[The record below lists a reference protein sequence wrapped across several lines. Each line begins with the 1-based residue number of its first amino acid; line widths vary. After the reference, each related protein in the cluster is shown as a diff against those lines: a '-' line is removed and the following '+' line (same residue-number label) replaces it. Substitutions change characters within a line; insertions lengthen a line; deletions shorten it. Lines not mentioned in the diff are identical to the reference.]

1 MRYHLLVSSTQPSE
15 PGTKLI
21 PPAAMPLLKAGDQ
34 KIFLWINCK
43 VLEKRSADTD
53 VRISQSGRKRELGK
67 KEEREER
74 KEREKGRKEEMKESK
89 EERKEKEGHSLIHLL
104 STKSISQQ
112 VLPSYREFL
121 RSSFCYTLKYR

>member
-1 MRYHLLVSSTQPSE
+1 MRV
-15 PGTKLI
+15 
-21 PPAAMPLLKAGDQ
+21 
-34 KIFLWINCK
+34 
-43 VLEKRSADTD
+43 
-53 VRISQSGRKRELGK
+53 SQSGRKREWGE

-74 KEREKGRKEEMKESK
+74 KERGKGRKEEMKESK
-89 EERKEKEGHSLIHLL
+89 ERKEKEGHSLIHLL

>member
-1 MRYHLLVSSTQPSE
+1 MRYHLLASSTQPSE

-21 PPAAMPLLKAGDQ
+21 PPAATPLLKVGDQ

-53 VRISQSGRKRELGK
+53 VGVSQSGREREWGK
-67 KEEREER
+67 REER
-74 KEREKGRKEEMKESK
+74 KEREKGRKEEMKKRK
-89 EERKEKEGHSLIHLL
+89 EERKKKVGYSLIHLL
-104 STKSISQQ
+104 SAKAISQQ

-121 RSSFCYTLKYR
+121 RRSFCHTLKYR